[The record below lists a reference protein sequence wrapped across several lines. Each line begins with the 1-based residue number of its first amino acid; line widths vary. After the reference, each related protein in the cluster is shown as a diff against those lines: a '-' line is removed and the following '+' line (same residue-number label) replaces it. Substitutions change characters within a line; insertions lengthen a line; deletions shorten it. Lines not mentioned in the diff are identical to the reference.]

1 VKTAPLSSK
10 MTSRAEFPFFNV
22 FHNKDMRLSP
32 EVKHCYYIYRYYA
45 INITLIILTFSCNIM
60 QVDLLSACVSIWR
73 IRIMNETI
81 SSSGRGRSNPNEN
94 IIMEFTMAA
103 VFVAI
108 IIFSAIVLLGN

>member
-1 VKTAPLSSK
+1 
-10 MTSRAEFPFFNV
+10 
-22 FHNKDMRLSP
+22 
-32 EVKHCYYIYRYYA
+32 
-45 INITLIILTFSCNIM
+45 
-60 QVDLLSACVSIWR
+60 
-73 IRIMNETI
+73 MNETI